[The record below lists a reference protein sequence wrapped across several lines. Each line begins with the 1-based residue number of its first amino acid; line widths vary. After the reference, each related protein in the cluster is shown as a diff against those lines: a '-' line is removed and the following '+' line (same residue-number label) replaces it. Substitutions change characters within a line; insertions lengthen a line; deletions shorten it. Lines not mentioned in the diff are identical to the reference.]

1 MWLLDHLP
9 KPAFEFECTDF
20 LMLLKKSNS
29 VKYVLCNESTII
41 QIRGFIVENYV
52 NMLKLAA
59 DMLKIR
65 G

>member
-1 MWLLDHLP
+1 MRLLDHLP
-9 KPAFEFECTDF
+9 KPAFEFDF
-20 LMLLKKSNS
+20 LMLLKKSKSN
-29 VKYVLCNESTII
+29 YVLCNESTII
-41 QIRGFIVENYV
+41 QIRGYIVENYV